1 MRITKEGICLVI
13 LILVF
18 SILIA
23 NFLNLISTEINDEL
37 ATPRISS
44 LLNHRELKIGDS
56 KNHLMW
62 FAQVSDLHISKFQ
75 DNGRATELLEFCDFT
90 MKHINPSV
98 ILATGDITDAKKRD
112 LIGSQQFK
120 EEWIMYREVLD
131 KCSTIK
137 KIPWLDIRGNH
148 DNFDV
153 PDISSA
159 RNFFRDYS
167 MQGKNH
173 SQSYIHKFSIGS
185 DSYAF
190 IGVDACPAIGLKRPF
205 NFVGL
210 LSDPDLSRLTDFYDS
225 LIDVNYTFWFGH
237 YPTSCILSHKPG
249 IKSIIANDQKSI
261 AYLCGHFHN
270 MLGFVPNMYTLQ
282 KKGFYELELA
292 DWKDNRMFRIAAVDH
307 GLFSFVDVKHNDW
320 PIVLVTNPKHA
331 LFKSIREPL
340 GGMLTSTHVRLLAFS
355 PDEIISV
362 RIKIDSESWENA
374 LPVSGPLY
382 VVPWEPQK
390 YSSGMH
396 NIYVEVLDKSGRD
409 ITVEHPFSLD
419 GSKLQFNFFPR
430 MLLMIDFGLV
440 MQFLYGLAVISC
452 VLPYCFLRYMNKR
465 VLDNKKQLPS
475 LRNTFVHRWLRR
487 IWIISNINTL
497 FYPIVLYPLYITVG
511 PWAVAEVLDGEYGI
525 IFIWGIF
532 INGTLIPESF
542 TYSYGFLQLFLFHG
556 PLVSFTAYSLDKRLS
571 EPEVIRSGNK
581 LLWVLKLS
589 GYQIPYL
596 ALLLSQLLMAYAFY
610 LAYGSIAVLFGPIRL
625 WPIVLV
631 FWVWYHSKTL
641 SLHKMRAAAKAL
653 DRTSTRS

>member
-1 MRITKEGICLVI
+1 MVALI
-13 LILVF
+13 LIF
-18 SILIA
+18 SIFIA
-23 NFLNLISTEINDEL
+23 NILNLISTEINDQQESSEL
-37 ATPRISS
+37 SS
-44 LLNHRELKIGDS
+44 LMKLREKKISDS

-62 FAQVSDLHISKFQ
+62 FVQVSDLHISKFQ
-75 DNGRATELLEFCDFT
+75 DSGRATELLELCDFT
-90 MKHINPSV
+90 LKHINPSV
-98 ILATGDITDAKKRD
+98 ILVTGDITDAKKRD

-153 PDISSA
+153 PDLFSSK
-159 RNFFRDYS
+159 NFFRDYS

-173 SQSYIHKFSIGS
+173 SQSYIHKISVGS
-185 DSYAF
+185 ESYAF
-190 IGVDACPAIGLKRPF
+190 IGVDACPAVGLKRPF

-210 LSDPDLSRLTDFYDS
+210 LPDSDLSRLTGFYSS
-225 LIDVNYTFWFGH
+225 LVNINYTFWFGH
-237 YPTSCILSHKPG
+237 YPTSCILSQKPG
-249 IKSIIANDQKSI
+249 IKSIIANDERSI

-292 DWKDNRMFRIAAVDH
+292 DWKDNRMYRIAAVDH

-320 PIVLVTNPKHA
+320 PIVLVTNPKHS

-340 GGMLTSTHVRLLAFS
+340 SAMLTSTHVRLLVFS

-362 RIKIDSESWENA
+362 RIKIDSELWEYA

-382 VVPWEPQK
+382 IMPWKPER
-390 YSSGMH
+390 YSSGIHNMH
-396 NIYVEVLDKSGRD
+396 IAVLDKSGRD
-409 ITVEHPFSLD
+409 ATFYHPFSLD
-419 GSKLQFNFFPR
+419 GSRLQFNVFPR
-430 MLLMIDFGLV
+430 MLLMFDFGIV
-440 MQFLYGLAVISC
+440 MQVLYGLAVACC

-465 VLDNKKQLPS
+465 VLDSKKQLLC

-511 PWAVAEVLDGEYGI
+511 PWAVAEVLEGGYGI

-542 TYSYGFLQLFLFHG
+542 AYSYGFLQLFLFHG

-581 LLWVLKLS
+581 LLRVLKLS

-610 LAYGSIAVLFGPIRL
+610 LAYGLVAVLLGPVRL
-625 WPIVLV
+625 WPIFLV
-631 FWVWYHSKTL
+631 FWVWYHSKAL
-641 SLHKMRAAAKAL
+641 SLHKMRVAAKAL
-653 DRTSTRS
+653 DRNSAGS